1 MGNLARTD
9 AMALND
15 PFEESGLGDVL
26 IVDPLT
32 FSRKLMTS
40 LVQEVGCECAVAVGT
55 VADALA
61 ALVSAPVDLVI
72 VDRRIGKPALACLL
86 RALRSATEPRFRQ
99 MTVLVSA
106 DTIDR
111 AGVRALGR
119 LGADG
124 VIITP
129 CSARVL
135 ADRIAVAGSSRHDPF
150 DAPRRECF
158 AFGMIPQMDENS
170 SARLHPLP
178 AR

>member
-1 MGNLARTD
+1 
-9 AMALND
+9 MALND
-15 PFEESGLGDVL
+15 PFEENGLGDVL
-26 IVDPLT
+26 IVDPQT

-40 LVQEVGCECAVAVGT
+40 LVEEIGCACIVAVGT

-61 ALVSAPVDLVI
+61 ALVAAPVDLVI

-86 RALRSATEPRFRQ
+86 RALRSAAEPRFRH

-124 VIITP
+124 VIVTP
-129 CSARVL
+129 CSSRVL
-135 ADRIAVAGSSRHDPF
+135 ADRIAAAGSLWRDRL
-150 DAPRRECF
+150 DAPRRERF
-158 AFGMIPQMDENS
+158 AFGIVAQIDES
-170 SARLHPLP
+170 GPARLHSLP